1 VNTSGAKAFDLGVS
15 SALLTR
21 GTVLRGRAWGR
32 VEVARVL
39 ARLSAE
45 GPACDTVAM
54 VRAALVYLTPKL
66 SCA

>member
-1 VNTSGAKAFDLGVS
+1 VS
-15 SALLTR
+15 AVQQARSALCHL
-21 GTVLRGRAWGR
+21 GFGR

-45 GPACDTVAM
+45 GPACDTVAL